1 MVVYHLYMIVSYS
14 GMSDKYLIISDI
26 IILRKLLVNILHE
39 YPVKISSVLLAEI
52 HGAVSIVYLYTRL
65 QLQKICT
72 KHGKRRAS
80 SAGTKIIQFIY
91 DKAGMDLRDHS
102 FELFSDLSRF
112 HSLFYHI

>member
-1 MVVYHLYMIVSYS
+1 MVVYHLYMIVAYS

-72 KHGKRRAS
+72 QHGKRRAS
-80 SAGTKIIQFIY
+80 SAG
-91 DKAGMDLRDHS
+91 GS
-102 FELFSDLSRF
+102 
-112 HSLFYHI
+112 